1 MFIPLVVAVVAVL
14 CTCNGELLS
23 LQQNNLDIINDQAR
37 ADIVDYIV
45 DEIDATV
52 DEEKVLTLSCET
64 KVNQTIRSCDECA
77 GNICAAVEHTQKH
90 KKINLGKLLSVIN
103 NPVIKV
109 ANLMKVIGKTLD
121 VVKKISDK
129 VLRKLKGIT
138 TKVENVLK
146 KAGEKIFGKA
156 ISEVA
161 SFGKKVGKE
170 AARFGKRIGK
180 TVRRIG
186 GKVKSTVKKVR
197 VGIKKIGSKIGSHV
211 KRLGKG
217 VGKIGRN
224 IGRGVAKITKKVGR
238 GIKKFGQGVKK
249 TGKKVWKK
257 IKKIFGKRSTRHL
270 IEKRCV
276 SSCPVCDKLDKDIFT
291 DEQIVGKICGASF
304 VSRQKQLYEKV
315 RGLEDTY
322 NYIVSNAPVVTKVE
336 YETSSIIIVNGKL
349 AFKKSFVTYQTN
361 KIKRRSQLSGLF
373 EISNID
379 GMAIKISKEIL
390 MKIQ

>member
-1 MFIPLVVAVVAVL
+1 MSLIVEDSRNLYTGISFRGRKIKQTKTSVAVL
-14 CTCNGELLS
+14 GWNGPNNIRDSRIEVKCVYGILQLKRINLISELYTS
-23 LQQNNLDIINDQAR
+23 AVAVINDQAR

-45 DEIDATV
+45 EEIDATV
-52 DEEKVLTLSCET
+52 EEEKVLTRSCET
-64 KVNQTIRSCDECA
+64 KVNQTIKSCDECA
-77 GNICAAVEHTQKH
+77 GNICAAVELRQER
-90 KKINLGKLLSVIN
+90 KKIDLRKLLSVVHK
-103 NPVIKV
+103 PVI
-109 ANLMKVIGKTLD
+109 L
-121 VVKKISDK
+121 
-129 VLRKLKGIT
+129 
-138 TKVENVLK
+138 
-146 KAGEKIFGKA
+146 
-156 ISEVA
+156 VA
-161 SFGKKVGKE
+161 SLGKKVAKE

-180 TVRRIG
+180 VVNRIG
-186 GKVKSTVKKVR
+186 DKVKSTVKKVR

-211 KRLGKG
+211 KRFGKG
-217 VGKIGRN
+217 IAKIGKN

-276 SSCPVCDKLDKDIFT
+276 SSCPVCDKLDKEIFT

-361 KIKRRSQLSGLF
+361 KINRRFQLSGLF

-379 GMAIKISKEIL
+379 GMAVIISKDIL
-390 MKIQ
+390 KKMQ